1 MKKLLLASLIA
12 ASLFGNIAFAATQTI
27 KANVNGMVC
36 AFCAQ
41 GIEKKMRALS
51 QTQDVY
57 VNLKQRLVAV
67 EVKDGQT
74 LSNDKV
80 REIIKNAGY
89 EVTSI
94 EMSEHPAAHIK
105 AELEAKQ
112 EAK

>member
-1 MKKLLLASLIA
+1 MKKLLLASIMTVA
-12 ASLFGNIAFAATQTI
+12 FSNVAFAAQTI

-41 GIEKKMRALS
+41 GIDKKLRVLT
-51 QTQDVY
+51 QTKDVY

-74 LSNDKV
+74 LSDETVKDIV
-80 REIIKNAGY
+80 KKAGY

-94 EMSEHPAAHIK
+94 EMSAQPVAHIK